1 MQGAAQR
8 INAGH
13 DRTDLAIDNRGRR
26 YVGGGVDDGTHR
38 ILHWRHCA
46 QSRETGN
53 ETTGD
58 NGLFWDR
65 IVPAVTAHRPTGW
78 ALGTYYLDDIIG
90 HKVADFCPES

>member
-26 YVGGGVDDGTHR
+26 YVGGGVDYVTHR

-53 ETTGD
+53 ETTVD
-58 NGLFWDR
+58 NACSEQR
-65 IVPAVTAHRPTGW
+65 RPISKTTLS
-78 ALGTYYLDDIIG
+78 ATKLPKIAQNRNPTILGGPGQL
-90 HKVADFCPES
+90 